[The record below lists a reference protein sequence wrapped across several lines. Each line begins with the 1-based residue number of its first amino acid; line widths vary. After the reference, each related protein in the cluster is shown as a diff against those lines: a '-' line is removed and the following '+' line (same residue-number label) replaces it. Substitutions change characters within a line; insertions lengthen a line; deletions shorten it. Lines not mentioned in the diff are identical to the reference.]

1 MNILLYKESAEEKAN
16 VNYEDGNFTSIG
28 ISMF

>member
-16 VNYEDGNFTSIG
+16 VNYEDGNFTSKEEI
-28 ISMF
+28 F